1 MLTFLNSKSLWIG
14 TDLKRFNQIRDALD
28 TAHIAYKIKINDQMG
43 QWAGKGTLQGQ
54 MGSIGNKSEISKEY
68 EILVHK
74 NDFEQAEYIRCKMTS
89 ASVDGE

>member
-28 TAHIAYKIKINDQMG
+28 TAHIAYKIKIKDQMG

-54 MGSIGNKSEISKEY
+54 MGSIGNPSELSKQY

-74 NDFEQAEYIRCKMTS
+74 NDFEQAEYITDKR
-89 ASVDGE
+89 